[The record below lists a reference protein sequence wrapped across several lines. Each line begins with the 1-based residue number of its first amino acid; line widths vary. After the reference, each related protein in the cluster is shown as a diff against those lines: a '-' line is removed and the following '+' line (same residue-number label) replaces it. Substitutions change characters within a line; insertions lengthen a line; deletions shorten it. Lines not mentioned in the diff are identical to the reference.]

1 MADSFVCSDVLL
13 SIGYVVGVLL
23 CIGLHLKILEWRTK
37 KKDGKKT
44 LVDELCE
51 KAEAKG
57 VKLTEEEVK
66 SLLHKLFFDY
76 IDRLEPQKEK
86 TEDEEESLPEC
97 LPLADKN
104 AYGFIRLRSLLRFP
118 NHPAS

>member
-1 MADSFVCSDVLL
+1 MANSFVCSDVLL

-23 CIGLHLKILEWRTK
+23 LEWRTK

-57 VKLTEEEVK
+57 VKLTEEEAK

-86 TEDEEESLPEC
+86 TEDEE
-97 LPLADKN
+97 
-104 AYGFIRLRSLLRFP
+104 
-118 NHPAS
+118 

>member
-1 MADSFVCSDVLL
+1 MKPLIERMLAARFWRMYKHGISRWLIRLFV
-13 SIGYVVGVLL
+13 
-23 CIGLHLKILEWRTK
+23 EWRTK

-57 VKLTEEEVK
+57 VKLTEEEAK

-86 TEDEEESLPEC
+86 TEDEE
-97 LPLADKN
+97 
-104 AYGFIRLRSLLRFP
+104 
-118 NHPAS
+118 

>member
-1 MADSFVCSDVLL
+1 MANSFVCSDVLL

-51 KAEAKG
+51 KAQAKG
-57 VKLTEEEVK
+57 VKLTEEEAK

-86 TEDEEESLPEC
+86 TEDEE
-97 LPLADKN
+97 
-104 AYGFIRLRSLLRFP
+104 
-118 NHPAS
+118 

>member
-23 CIGLHLKILEWRTK
+23 CIGLHLKILE
-37 KKDGKKT
+37 
-44 LVDELCE
+44 DELCE

-57 VKLTEEEVK
+57 VKLTEEEAK

-86 TEDEEESLPEC
+86 TEDEE
-97 LPLADKN
+97 
-104 AYGFIRLRSLLRFP
+104 
-118 NHPAS
+118 